1 MRRHID
7 RLFRHQRLT
16 KMARRHPTSRSSAS
30 PAARRVA
37 GTSCWPALRRSPAGV
52 AKVQQLGGDRHT
64 QLQAD
69 PQQRL
74 FLSGGRLRVE
84 RHRHGNRQIVL
95 GIVAVFAATEK
106 SRLAALP
113 ARKARACARLKRRNR
128 TPGSAF
134 GVLLDVTDDA
144 SIDARRLRPRRH
156 SRGIAAGGAAPPV
169 RRQTVRRGGADRGRA
184 TGMRQRRS
192 ERIIIT
198 SMGLAQHRLLLPQQ
212 VRPGG
217 HSRDAGQRRQA
228 LCLDVTTVAPGS
240 LRTDWGGR
248 PMRRNERS
256 IADHDA
262 SRSARPARARAAGR
276 TAIRARRPRCCC
288 NWSPW
293 SRRPRTCCSARMP
306 CNGSRPSWSPCRTR
320 SPGTR
325 AEPLDRLLSA

>member
-1 MRRHID
+1 MSLDRLTGLIAFAASARWAAMQRCGRCRSPPRRSAGASSDSSSARVSLFTPHDPRAGVTPESRHRHPPQPNSRTAQPSMRRHID

-16 KMARRHPTSRSSAS
+16 KVARRHSTSRSSAS

-95 GIVAVFAATEK
+95 GVVAVFAATEK
-106 SRLAALP
+106 AALAALP

-156 SRGIAAGGAAPPV
+156 SRGIAAGEAAPPV

-192 ERIIIT
+192 GRIINIT
-198 SMGLAQHRLLLPQQ
+198 SMGGFITMPDIAYYCRSRFVLEGIPEMLASDFRAFGLTLP
-212 VRPGG
+212 R
-217 HSRDAGQRRQA
+217 
-228 LCLDVTTVAPGS
+228 
-240 LRTDWGGR
+240 
-248 PMRRNERS
+248 
-256 IADHDA
+256 
-262 SRSARPARARAAGR
+262 
-276 TAIRARRPRCCC
+276 
-288 NWSPW
+288 
-293 SRRPRTCCSARMP
+293 
-306 CNGSRPSWSPCRTR
+306 
-320 SPGTR
+320 
-325 AEPLDRLLSA
+325 